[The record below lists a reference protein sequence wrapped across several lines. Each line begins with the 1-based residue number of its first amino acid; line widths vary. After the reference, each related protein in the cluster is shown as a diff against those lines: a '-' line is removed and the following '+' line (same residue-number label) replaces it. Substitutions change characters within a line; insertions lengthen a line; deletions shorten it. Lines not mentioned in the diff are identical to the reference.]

1 MCCIRCNGLVIDRY
15 GQRSCCN
22 CSWDPDLV
30 IITVKC
36 AAVECRQLPELNGY
50 CLSCWHSRKRSELS
64 DQERSKRYRERMRE
78 KQRNRRAR
86 KKGASNAA
94 SLHDTEHELPRLER
108 DHQGSE
114 GAPDGLQQ
122 PQEAMG

>member
-36 AAVECRQLPELNGY
+36 AAVECRQLPETNGY
-50 CLSCWHSRKRSELS
+50 CLTCWHSRKRSELS
-64 DQERSKRYRERMRE
+64 DQERSKRYRDRMRE

-86 KKGASNAA
+86 KKGAVCSE
-94 SLHDTEHELPRLER
+94 SSTIT
-108 DHQGSE
+108 GSPCGSSPE
-114 GAPDGLQQ
+114 GTCAGATSVEPGGLINRA
-122 PQEAMG
+122 E